1 MVKID
6 TGRCSNTFYTFRTHK
21 HVSNSY
27 LVVFIETVYA
37 SNVDFI
43 YLGISHLHVNIN
55 WRDVQRML

>member
-21 HVSNSY
+21 HVSTSY

-43 YLGISHLHVNIN
+43 Y
-55 WRDVQRML
+55 